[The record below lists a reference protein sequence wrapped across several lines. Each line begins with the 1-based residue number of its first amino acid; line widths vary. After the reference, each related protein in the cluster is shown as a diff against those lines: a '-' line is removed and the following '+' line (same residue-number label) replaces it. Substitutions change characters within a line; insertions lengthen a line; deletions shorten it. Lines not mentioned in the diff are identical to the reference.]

1 MGQNTT
7 IKSIGLALLTTSVL
21 STSAIAG
28 GFDRGGV
35 NIDQLFDTDRFTVAG
50 QYTYVNADRTLSNIV
65 REGVPA
71 GAAPNRVDVENSFS
85 VPRIGI
91 KADLTDNI
99 ACLASYS
106 EPFGADSE
114 NGFGNLLSASS
125 TSIEFNTKDYGLTC
139 AYKFGAGTTSVGDAF
154 SRVIVGGSYMEADA
168 LQIRESLLFGAP
180 PATAPQPG
188 NTASFDVEDNTYG
201 WRAGIAYEIPDIA
214 LRASLVYNSRYDLNF
229 IGTQDNSQFAGGLII
244 DGVTFFPGIGL
255 STEIPEAIDLKF
267 QTGINETTLLFASFR
282 WQNWSEIDVVPV
294 QNGSSDFLALEPGYE
309 DGYTA
314 SIGIGKRINEKLR
327 ARVGLTWDNGTS
339 TVSGS
344 QTDTW
349 TLSGGFAYDIKE
361 NVEWNIGAAIGISE
375 GGTSRQLPNSIDLA
389 GNVTSDFDTDEVY
402 AFTTGVKFKFN

>member
-1 MGQNTT
+1 MGLNTSF
-7 IKSIGLALLTTSVL
+7 KSIGLALLTTSVL

-50 QYTYVNADRTLSNIV
+50 QYSYVSADRKLSNIT
-65 REGVPA
+65 RAGVPA
-71 GAAPNRVDVENSFS
+71 GAAPNVVDVESSFG
-85 VPRIGI
+85 VPRLGF

-106 EPFGADSE
+106 EPYGADSE
-114 NGFGNLLSASS
+114 NGLGNLLSASA
-125 TSIEFNTKDYGLTC
+125 TSIEFNTRDYGLTC
-139 AYKFGAGTTSVGDAF
+139 GYKFGAGTTSVGDAF
-154 SRVIVGGSYMEADA
+154 ARVIVGGSYMEASA

-214 LRASLVYNSRYDLNF
+214 LRASLVYSSRYDLNF
-229 IGTQDNSQFAGGLII
+229 TGTQDNSQFAGGAAIP
-244 DGVTFFPGIGL
+244 GFTVFPNISL
-255 STEIPEAIDLKF
+255 NTEIPEAIDLKF
-267 QTGINETTLLFASFR
+267 QSGINETTLLFASLR
-282 WQNWSEIDVVPV
+282 WQNWSKLDVVPV

-314 SIGIGKRINEKLR
+314 SIGIGKRINEKLA
-327 ARVGLTWDNGTS
+327 ARIGLTWDNGTS

-361 NVEWNIGAAIGISE
+361 NVEWNIGAAVGIAE

-389 GNVTSDFDTDEVY
+389 GNVTSDFDADTIY

>member
-1 MGQNTT
+1 MGSN
-7 IKSIGLALLTTSVL
+7 ISVKNLGLALLTTSL
-21 STSAIAG
+21 MSTSAIAG

-35 NIDQLFDTDRFTVAG
+35 NIDQLFDESRFTVAG
-50 QYTYVNADRTLSNIV
+50 QYTYVSADRRLSNIT
-65 REGVPA
+65 RAGVPA
-71 GAAPNRVDVENSFS
+71 GAAPNVVDVESSFGI
-85 VPRIGI
+85 PRIGI
-91 KADLTDNI
+91 KADLTENL

-125 TSIEFNTKDYGLTC
+125 TSIEFNTRDYGLTC
-139 AYKFGAGTTSVGDAF
+139 AYQFGAGTTSVGDAF
-154 SRVIVGGSYMEADA
+154 ARIIVGGSYMEADA

-188 NTASFDVEDNTYG
+188 NAASFSVSDNTYG

-229 IGTQDNSQFAGGLII
+229 TGTQDNSQFAGGLAIP
-244 DGVTFFPGIGL
+244 GVTVFPGIGL
-255 STEIPEAIDLKF
+255 STQIPEAIDLKF
-267 QTGINETTLLFASFR
+267 QSGINETTLLFASLR
-282 WQNWSEIDVVPV
+282 WQNWSRLDVIPV
-294 QNGSSDFLALEPGYE
+294 QDGSSPFLALEPGYE
-309 DGYTA
+309 DGYTV
-314 SIGIGKRINEKLR
+314 SVGIGKRINEKLA

-361 NVEWNIGAAIGISE
+361 NVEWNIGAAIGIAE

-389 GNVTSDFDTDEVY
+389 GNVTSDFDPDTIF
-402 AFTTGVKFKFN
+402 AFTTGIKFKFN